1 MPIVRFVAAFWEELL
16 GCRIP
21 LVLPERLV
29 AGVVQVALSAECRLT
44 LGHEAASSFVS
55 IWSHFW

>member
-55 IWSHFW
+55 I